1 MEIKVEAVHDNLQPL
16 PEQSTADD
24 VLNILVSLP
33 FLIEKMDEALDAD
46 GKRNKSYFDILKAL
60 LEGMNTALGGIND
73 FDFAYDDDLNQYFL
87 IDRNATPVSS
97 ANYPVFTL
105 AGLDSIF
112 TEIGISS
119 KISNEMGSQ
128 ISIASQGSTMNYSE
142 NVENILKWNPGIID
156 RVRPTK
162 DISTKPS
169 PALPRSP
176 EEIEKEEE
184 ENQRILDWFDN
195 VETFYDDF
203 NGDWDGFDREDLE
216 AAKTMHAEWTANN
229 VVIKKSQLEGTP
241 IPGTIPVEL
250 SFKMDGIAGLR
261 IGEAFR
267 IGLGILPRDYQ
278 NKFGY
283 IITGLEHSIN
293 EKNKWETSVTTQ
305 FYLLEGDE
313 PIAGSPSPNNNN
325 NNNNNN
331 NSNKNLSTAKKAGG
345 KTRVMDGVTY
355 KNGQLP
361 ESKLRPIANQAKY
374 KGDLSSDD
382 GRIRLYPPASIAL
395 ERLLEAAEK
404 ANITFK
410 INSAYRT
417 YADQERV
424 FGTNCS
430 NAPYKGEKC
439 IAKPGKGPAARPGTS
454 NHAFGV
460 AVDFAN
466 IGKTQLNTGMKE
478 YKWLVLN
485 AGRFGFKRLPWGN
498 KGENW
503 EAWHWEFQNV

>member
-1 MEIKVEAVHDNLQPL
+1 MEIKVKAVHDKLQPL

-33 FLIEKMDEALDAD
+33 FLIEKMDEALDTD

-60 LEGMNTALGGIND
+60 LEGINTALGGIND

-119 KISNEMGSQ
+119 KISNEMGAQ
-128 ISIASQGSTMNYSE
+128 ISIAAQGSSMNYSE
-142 NVENILKWNPGIID
+142 NVDNILKWNPGIID

-169 PALPRSP
+169 PVLPKTP
-176 EEIEKEEE
+176 EELEKEEE
-184 ENQRILDWFDN
+184 ENQRILDWFEN

-203 NGDWDGFDREDLE
+203 NGEYDGFDREDLE
-216 AAKTMHAEWTANN
+216 AAKTMHGEWTANN

-250 SFKMDGIAGLR
+250 SFKMDGIAGLK

-283 IITGLEHSIN
+283 IITGLEHSIDQ
-293 EKNKWETSVTTQ
+293 KNKWETSVTTQ
-305 FYLLEGDE
+305 FYLLEGGE
-313 PIAGSPSPNNNN
+313 PIAASPSPNNNN
-325 NNNNNN
+325 NNNNTN
-331 NSNKNLSTAKKAGG
+331 TPIAEKAGG
-345 KTRVMDGVTY
+345 TSRVMNGVKY
-355 KNGQLP
+355 KNGEIP
-361 ESKLRPIANQAKY
+361 DDKLRPILNQSKY
-374 KGDLSSDD
+374 KGDIASDG
-382 GRIRLYPPASIAL
+382 GRIRLYTDASLAL
-395 ERLLEAAEK
+395 DKLLAAADKES
-404 ANITFK
+404 ITFK

-417 YADQERV
+417 YTDQQRV
-424 FGTNCS
+424 YKQNCS
-430 NAPYKGEKC
+430 KGVC
-439 IAKPGKGPAARPGTS
+439 DPPTATPGTS
-454 NHAFGV
+454 NHGFGV

-466 IGKTQLNTGMKE
+466 RNLTKLSTGMKE

-485 AGRFGFKRLPWGN
+485 AGRFGFKRIRS
-498 KGENW
+498 EV
-503 EAWHWEFQNV
+503 WHWEFQNV